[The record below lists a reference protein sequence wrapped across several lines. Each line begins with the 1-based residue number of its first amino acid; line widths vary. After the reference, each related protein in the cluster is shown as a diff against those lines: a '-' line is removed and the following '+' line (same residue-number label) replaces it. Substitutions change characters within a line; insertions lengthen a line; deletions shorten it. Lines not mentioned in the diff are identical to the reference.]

1 MNHENLFSEYMAGK
15 ASLEA
20 LLSLY
25 ENVNNIAKREDLER
39 FLSNKTLQ
47 GIMSFDTGVET
58 AILKAQAQKLLDLF
72 NC

>member
-20 LLSLY
+20 LLSFY
-25 ENVNNIAKREDLER
+25 DNVHNIAKKGDLER

-47 GIMSFDTGVET
+47 DIMSFDTGVE
-58 AILKAQAQKLLDLF
+58 ADILRAQVQKLLDLF
-72 NC
+72 N